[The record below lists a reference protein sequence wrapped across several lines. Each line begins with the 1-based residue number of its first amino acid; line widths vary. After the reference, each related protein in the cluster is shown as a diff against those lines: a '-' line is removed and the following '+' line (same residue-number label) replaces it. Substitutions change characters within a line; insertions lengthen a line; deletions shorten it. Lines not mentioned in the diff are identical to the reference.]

1 MLRPDHVQVRA
12 YEAGLTCGP
21 PGLVLA
27 EVLQRTGGVYEMTLP
42 LPPRMRADLRDVAE
56 LTSDE
61 HLRRIAELSEV
72 SVPLGHL
79 RHLDPQTRIVVGAR
93 LDLTD
98 DEGLRLDR
106 SRQVPP
112 DRGIATLL
120 GDYVLPGDS
129 EGLTVSR
136 LIESGPPTAP

>member
-1 MLRPDHVQVRA
+1 MATFRTFAEVLRPDHVQVKA

-27 EVLQRTGGVYEMTLP
+27 EVLRRTGGVYETTLP
-42 LPPRMRADLRDVAE
+42 LTPGMRARLRDVAE

-61 HLRRIAELSEV
+61 DLRRIAELSEV

-79 RHLDPQTRIVVGAR
+79 RHLDPLTRIVVGAR

-98 DEGLRLDR
+98 DEGLRLER
-106 SRQVPP
+106 IRPTPP
-112 DRGIATLL
+112 DPGIATLG
-120 GDYVLPGDS
+120 GDCVMPGDS
-129 EGLTVSR
+129 LD
-136 LIESGPPTAP
+136 A

>member
-1 MLRPDHVQVRA
+1 VATFRTFAEVLRPDHVQVGA
-12 YEAGLTCGP
+12 YEAGLTCGQ

-61 HLRRIAELSEV
+61 HLRKIAETSEV

-98 DEGLRLDR
+98 GEGLRLDR
-106 SRQVPP
+106 TRQAPP
-112 DRGIATLL
+112 DPGIATLP
-120 GDYVLPGDS
+120 GEYVLPGDS
-129 EGLTVSR
+129 EG
-136 LIESGPPTAP
+136 A